1 MHDRK
6 DGPAP
11 MKPSVS
17 ELHKKMRLAHLEYLE
32 AKKAAAWHR
41 AGILVAVAIDLLLA
55 FYLKSPLILALFLSL
70 CAIEV
75 FIRWAYQQ
83 GNDCSVSKL
92 RLKYEA
98 AKIEYDQAF
107 EKYGMAEINEII
119 YGDKK

>member
-1 MHDRK
+1 
-6 DGPAP
+6 

-32 AKKAAAWHR
+32 AKKTAAWHR
-41 AGILVAVAIDLLLA
+41 AALIISIAIDGALA
-55 FYLKSPLILALFLSL
+55 FYLKSPLLLVIFLSL
-70 CAIEV
+70 CAIGE

-83 GNDCSVSKL
+83 GNNCSVSKL

-98 AKIEYDQAF
+98 AKLEYDQAF

-119 YGDKK
+119 YGHGKDKK